1 VALASFEHGQRL
13 IGNYRCW
20 DIGEM
25 SPGSRGKS
33 GKLVYV
39 SARVRKSVR
48 ERTVAGSGETDGPRE
63 GRAGGRTG
71 EGRGR
76 QQESRHEES
85 NRTRVHGQASIL
97 RAVLQG
103 HETLHPSVSPPF
115 LPPPWRASV
124 TELSYQRSREPSR
137 YVPKYA
143 SRPTNPELGSRE
155 REGGRERERA
165 RRPRRCFLDRP

>member
-1 VALASFEHGQRL
+1 
-13 IGNYRCW
+13 
-20 DIGEM
+20 M
-25 SPGSRGKS
+25 SPGSPGGKS

-48 ERTVAGSGETDGPRE
+48 GRTVAGSGGTDGPRE
-63 GRAGGRTG
+63 RVGP
-71 EGRGR
+71 EGRQGR
-76 QQESRHEES
+76 GGAGSRKAGMRSQTGHVYTGRHRS
-85 NRTRVHGQASIL
+85 CGLFSKVTR
-97 RAVLQG
+97 
-103 HETLHPSVSPPF
+103 PSTPPF

-155 REGGRERERA
+155 RGGEGREKGRA
-165 RRPRRCFLDRP
+165 AHGVAF